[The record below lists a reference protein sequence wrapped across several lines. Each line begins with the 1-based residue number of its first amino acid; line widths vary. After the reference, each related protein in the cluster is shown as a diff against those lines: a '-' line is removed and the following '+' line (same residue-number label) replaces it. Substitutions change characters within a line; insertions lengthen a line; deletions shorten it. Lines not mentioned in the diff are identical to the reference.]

1 MLFHDLTAVSI
12 LAIKI
17 MSFIIKDCGIL
28 ISLLTNSQP
37 WHLCARAL
45 WHAKI
50 LWLHAAKK
58 MPSRDSRL
66 ALSRLVHSLASN
78 LQVPLWCQQGSVVEA

>member
-37 WHLCARAL
+37 WHLC
-45 WHAKI
+45 KYNFNSED
-50 LWLHAAKK
+50 
-58 MPSRDSRL
+58 MSVTFSDSLTFFDQYDTFFIQIR
-66 ALSRLVHSLASN
+66 S
-78 LQVPLWCQQGSVVEA
+78 VEAELRACEDW